1 MRRSNIVVILG
12 FLFAFAA
19 GFAVS
24 GLLAGRQ
31 RTAGPLPR
39 MPTDGWPELDSSH
52 VVALAKAAYFSE
64 FYGVEQVR
72 VDSVRR
78 GQRMSWFV
86 GLSPDPPSMG
96 GSAEVRVSDAGG
108 ACVIGFT
115 Q

>member
-24 GLLAGRQ
+24 GLLASRQ

-39 MPTDGWPELDSSH
+39 MPPNGWPELDSSRI
-52 VVALAKAAYFSE
+52 VTLAKAAYFSE
-64 FYGVEQVR
+64 FYGVEQVS

-78 GQRMSWFV
+78 GQRMSWYV
-86 GLSPDPPSMG
+86 SLSPDPPMMG
-96 GSAEVRVSDAGG
+96 GSAEVRVSDSGG
-108 ACVIGFT
+108 ACIIGFT